1 MLRTA
6 VRTLTLS
13 VESAHRPPS
22 HHRIS
27 RPFWIESTDY
37 DNDISQLVT
46 TARVGFLG
54 IETWKMS
61 HLSGNSRV
69 TPISN
74 KPFLLDDFLRPIWK
88 FLRYTGFQHGFL
100 GPMEEWRVFY
110 ILRCV
115 STTLIILSVCNLDIF
130 YLVGLLRRI
139 PNKKTIDEVILN
151 AHGLIIFFIPI
162 VFSLQLYRRH
172 EKLIEFF
179 QEWKRVEAS
188 FDHCSNRR
196 RTEFLA
202 NLLRS
207 CLIASVILS
216 PIIYFWSVTEPNVPV
231 FFASVEVLREIFG
244 LHFLSFYFVA
254 CNFFSGMTLLLSDM
268 IPAFIFYQAGC
279 MIENLKLEL
288 DDCLANFTNS
298 ILPANENPYRFI
310 WKKYESIEKLVDRAN
325 QLFGVIMLVSQFC
338 YICLACLSIYSL
350 TEESTYI
357 FFLLNCFILI
367 MNAIL
372 RTLGCNWL
380 YSHLPLSCGELKK
393 SVSVLLSEKWYLMSQ
408 DHQNYLSCFFNR
420 LDGGELVARPL
431 NLFSI
436 DPSNVL
442 SLLTFQIS
450 YTIVLLQLT
459 WCCLTR
465 NCQINAKCYYRAKT
479 PVEVSYCSA
488 GISIYLSNKLI

>member
-1 MLRTA
+1 MA
-6 VRTLTLS
+6 
-13 VESAHRPPS
+13 
-22 HHRIS
+22 
-27 RPFWIESTDY
+27 
-37 DNDISQLVT
+37 QLVGT
-46 TARVGFLG
+46 S
-54 IETWKMS
+54 K
-61 HLSGNSRV
+61 V
-69 TPISN
+69 TPIIN
-74 KPFLLDDFLRPIWK
+74 TPFLLDDFLRPIWK
-88 FLRYTGFQHGFL
+88 FLRYIGFQHGFL
-100 GPMEEWRVFY
+100 GPVEEWRVFY
-110 ILRCV
+110 ILRCL
-115 STTLIILSVCNLDIF
+115 STTLIILSFCNLGIF
-130 YLVGLLRRI
+130 QLVGLLR
-139 PNKKTIDEVILN
+139 NILN
-151 AHGLIIFFIPI
+151 NQTSNPVVLHGVSISLFMMSM
-162 VFSLQLYRRH
+162 VFLLTLYWKHDR
-172 EKLIEFF
+172 LVEFF
-179 QEWKRVEAS
+179 QEWKQVEVS
-188 FDHCSNRR
+188 FDRCSNRN
-196 RTEFLA
+196 RTENLVTFLKRF
-202 NLLRS
+202 LKL
-207 CLIASVILS
+207 SVLS
-216 PIIYFWSVTEPNVPV
+216 FPLFYFWNLTEPDLSI
-231 FFASVEVLREIFG
+231 FFTSIEMLREIFG
-244 LHFLSFYFVA
+244 LHFLSVYFTAVISYL
-254 CNFFSGMTLLLSDM
+254 FILMILSDM
-268 IPAFIFYQAGC
+268 IPALIFYQAGC
-279 MIENLKLEL
+279 MIENLKQEL
-288 DDCLANFTNS
+288 DDCPANFTNS
-298 ILPANENPYRFI
+298 ILPANENPYLFL

-393 SVSVLLSEKWYLMSQ
+393 SVSVLLSEKWHLMSQ